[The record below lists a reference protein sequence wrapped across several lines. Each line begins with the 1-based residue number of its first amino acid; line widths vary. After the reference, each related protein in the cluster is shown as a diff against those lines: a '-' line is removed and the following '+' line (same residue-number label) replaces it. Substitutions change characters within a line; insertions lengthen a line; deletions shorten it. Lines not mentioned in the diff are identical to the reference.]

1 MPKIMLVDDQSLVRS
16 AITRLLAEHPE
27 LEIVAEAH
35 SAEAALLLIPE
46 HNLDLIL
53 MDLHMPG
60 IGGIPAILK
69 IRSLYPQLKIM
80 VLSAHIQ
87 EPQLSAALQAGA
99 RGYLS
104 KGATPEQM
112 LQAIRS
118 VLSGKIYL
126 EPTLAQ
132 TLALHQ
138 SSHGSKSPLQSL
150 SQQEKN
156 VFEQIVQGVDTAIIA
171 TQLGIHLKTLNT
183 YRYRIYDKLQVDNDV
198 QLMLLALRYGLIGGE
213 PQPEPSAH

>member
-1 MPKIMLVDDQSLVRS
+1 MTKNMLVDDQCLVRS
-16 AITRLLAEHPE
+16 AITRLLAEYPD

-46 HNLDLIL
+46 QKLDLIL
-53 MDLHMPG
+53 MDLSMAG
-60 IGGIPAILK
+60 MGGIAGITQ
-69 IRSLYPQLKIM
+69 IRALYPQLKIM

-99 RGYLS
+99 GGYLS
-104 KGATPEQM
+104 KGTTPEQM
-112 LQAIRS
+112 LQAIRT

-138 SSHGSKSPLQSL
+138 SSHGPKSPLQSL
-150 SQQEKN
+150 SQQERN
-156 VFEQIVQGVDTAIIA
+156 VFEQIVQGVDTKIIA

-198 QLMLLALRYGLIGGE
+198 QLMLLALRYGLVRE
-213 PQPEPSAH
+213 PETEASEP